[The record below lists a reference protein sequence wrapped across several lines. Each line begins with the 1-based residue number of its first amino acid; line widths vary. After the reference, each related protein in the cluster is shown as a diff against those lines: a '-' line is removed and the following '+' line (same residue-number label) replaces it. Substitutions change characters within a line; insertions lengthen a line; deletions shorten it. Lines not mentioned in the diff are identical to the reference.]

1 MNKNKGFTLIELL
14 IVVAIIGILAAIS
27 IPAYIGQQQSA
38 HATTSANG
46 ASILEAGASLT
57 QVMPTNQNINF
68 SVSNVPVTPQ
78 SIDQKCLPLVKML
91 MNHENGWVFREAVD
105 PIELGIPDYF
115 EIIEQPM
122 DL

>member
-1 MNKNKGFTLIELL
+1 MQLG
-14 IVVAIIGILAAIS
+14 AAN
-27 IPAYIGQQQSA
+27 IGQQQSA

-68 SVSNVPVTPQ
+68 SVSNVLVTPQ